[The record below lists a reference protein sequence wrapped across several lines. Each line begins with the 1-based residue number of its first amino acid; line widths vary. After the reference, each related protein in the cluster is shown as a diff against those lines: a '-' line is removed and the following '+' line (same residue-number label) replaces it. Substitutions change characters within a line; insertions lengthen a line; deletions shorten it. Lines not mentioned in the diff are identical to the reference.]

1 MRKRRIVLLFILA
14 ALCIAAIIY
23 YFAHAGT
30 GSKTRLGS
38 ASIRINEVMTSNKG
52 AVPDPNGAYS
62 DWVEITN
69 TSSSSVDISGF
80 GLSDDKLSPAK
91 WVFPH
96 GTVLEPGGYAVVY
109 CSGDVTDGAMFAG
122 FKLAAD
128 DDLVLMDQMGKA
140 IDSLKLTSVPTGNV
154 LARDPSTLDWGA
166 FAEPSPGFANTAEGA
181 KKYRETLVSSGTSG
195 VVINEFMAS
204 NGSTILDKN
213 GMYSDWIE
221 LYNTT
226 AEEVDLS
233 GYGLSD
239 DLTRPTRWQ
248 FPEGTTLPANGYI
261 VVFLSG
267 EDTTEAGGELHAPFS
282 LRSYKEDVVLTSA
295 GGVIVDS
302 YSSSMQEADV
312 SMARVP
318 DGTGAFTPS
327 AQPTP
332 GYPNTDEGYKQFEAA
347 SRTTSGSKLIIS
359 EMMALNSKGLLVNN
373 VYSDWIELNNSS
385 SEAIDLS
392 GYALTDSAKNPALW
406 VFPEGASIGAGQRM
420 VILASGN
427 NVKDTKKKYLETN
440 FSLSADGDMA
450 LLYDPE
456 GKLVDKLVSGAARAD
471 MSVGRDASGA
481 RSYYVASTPGEDNG
495 AGYEGITGQPQFI
508 TAPGIFD
515 GPVSVELSAGSGEAI
530 YYTTDST
537 TPTKDST
544 PYTGPIELS
553 KNTVIRAIAV
563 KDGYVTGYTQS
574 GTFLFKSDG
583 VNHALPIATLVT
595 DPKNL
600 WDGKTG
606 IYAFGDNFNSE
617 TTAMADML
625 VSANF
630 YKGKDSE
637 AAQAEWERDASFA
650 LFDDGGKQ
658 VFSQNIG
665 IRIAGSY
672 GRSRAQKGFNIIA
685 RDEYGK
691 DRMAYSF
698 FDNRDYTEYKSVVL
712 RAGAQDQ
719 NYSKIRDELACG
731 LLEGTDAHLLV
742 QAYKPYVLYL
752 NGEYWGVYFLKEK
765 RSRFFVAQ
773 HEGLEEALD
782 MDVVKS
788 DTRVTYGTASD
799 WIAFMQY
806 VNSHDLSQA
815 EAYDYVKSQVD
826 LESFADYMIC
836 EIWAANTDA
845 WNVQYYKLGGG
856 KWKWIYYD
864 FCWSLGQSGT
874 DHQTLAYRRRT
885 DKPMSDLFNKLL
897 MNSEWKDL
905 FVRRFAYMMESVY
918 APERVNALIDE
929 LYAAVQPEIER
940 ERKIFNQ
947 TYFMGVKQLAECL
960 DKGFEAQIKKVRDF
974 ADGRNA
980 SIKAQLKS
988 ELGLTDAYMQEVF
1001 G

>member
-1 MRKRRIVLLFILA
+1 
-14 ALCIAAIIY
+14 
-23 YFAHAGT
+23 
-30 GSKTRLGS
+30 
-38 ASIRINEVMTSNKG
+38 MTSNKG
-52 AVPDPNGAYS
+52 AVPDPNGTYS

-69 TSSSSVDISGF
+69 TSSSSIDISGF

-96 GTVLEPGGYAVVY
+96 GTVLEPGGYVVVY
-109 CSGDVTDGAMFAG
+109 CSGDVTDGEMFAG

-140 IDSLKLTSVPTGNV
+140 IDSLKLTAVPAGNV
-154 LARDPSTLDWGA
+154 LVRDPAALSWGA
-166 FAEPSPGFANTAEGA
+166 FAEPSPGFENTVEGA
-181 KKYRETLVSSGTSG
+181 KKYRETLVSGETSG

-213 GMYSDWIE
+213 GLYSDWIE

-226 AEEVDLS
+226 SEEIDLS

-239 DLTRPTRWQ
+239 DLAQPTRWQ
-248 FPEGTTLPANGYI
+248 FPEGTKLEAGGCV

-267 EDTTEAGGELHAPFS
+267 EDSTEAGGELHAPFS

-302 YSSSMQEADV
+302 SSFSMQETDV

-318 DGTGAFTPS
+318 DGTGEFTTS

-332 GYPNTDEGYKQFEAA
+332 GYPNTDEGYKQFEAT
-347 SRTTSGSKLIIS
+347 SRTTSGSELIIS
-359 EMMALNSKGLLVNN
+359 EMMALNSNGLMVNSAYN
-373 VYSDWIELNNSS
+373 DWIELYNSS
-385 SEAIDLS
+385 SQSVDLS

-406 VFPEGASIGAGQRM
+406 VFPEGASIGAGARM

-427 NVKDTKKKYLETN
+427 DVKDTKKKYLETN
-440 FSLSADGDMA
+440 FALAATGDMV
-450 LLYDPE
+450 LLYDSE

-471 MSVGRDASGA
+471 VSVGRDASGA
-481 RSYYVASTPGEDNG
+481 RNYFVNATPGEDNG
-495 AGYEGITGQPQFI
+495 TGYEGITGQPQFI
-508 TAPGIFD
+508 TTPGVFD
-515 GPVSVELSAGSGEAI
+515 GPVSVELSAGGGETI
-530 YYTTDST
+530 YYTTDCA

-544 PYTGPIELS
+544 PYTGPVELS
-553 KNTVIRAIAV
+553 SNTVIRAVAV
-563 KDGYVTGYTQS
+563 KDGYLTGYAQS
-574 GTFLFKSDG
+574 GTFLFTTDD

-606 IYAFGDNFNSE
+606 IYAFGDSFNSE

-630 YKGKDSE
+630 YQGKDSE
-637 AAQAEWERDASFA
+637 ADQAEWEREACFG
-650 LFDDGGKQ
+650 LFDDGGRQ
-658 VFSQNIG
+658 VFTQNIG

-752 NGEYWGVYFLKEK
+752 NGEYWGVYFLREK

-773 HEGLEEALD
+773 HEGLAEAID

-788 DTRVTYGTASD
+788 ATRVTYGTAGD
-799 WIAFMQY
+799 WIAFMEY
-806 VNSHDLSQA
+806 VIGHDLSQA
-815 EAYDYVKSQVD
+815 QAYDYVKSQVD
-826 LESFADYMIC
+826 LESFADYMIS
-836 EIWAANTDA
+836 EIWAANTDT
-845 WNVQYYKLGGG
+845 WNVQYYKLKDG

-874 DHQTLAYRRRT
+874 DHQTLAYRRQT
-885 DKPMSDLFNKLL
+885 NKPMSDLFNALL
-897 MNSEWKDL
+897 TNSEWKDL
-905 FVRRFAYMMESVY
+905 FIRRFADMMENVY
-918 APERVNALIDE
+918 TPERVNALIDE

-940 ERKIFNQ
+940 EREIFNGA
-947 TYFMGVKQLAECL
+947 YFMNVKQLAECF
-960 DKGFEAQIKKVRDF
+960 DKGFESQIQKVRDF

-988 ELGLTDAYMQEVF
+988 EFGLSDAYMQEVF